1 MPSDEKSTK
10 HHDESDSD
18 EEEELEI
25 APKIDIDVSKL
36 TPLSPE
42 VISKQVSPG
51 SLSPFALVLR
61 NTPRLLSTLVRPPKF
76 VLPSITVCSRISLGC
91 RHNRPCRTRKIDS
104 GQGNI
109 GGHDRALQERARAEY
124 HDQAGLR
131 QREGACSLS
140 LRPRSC
146 PPSSPFRARGGHR
159 AARPFLTKNLS
170 ILPTRS
176 TNAKTRHVRARGTT
190 ARTGQTRRTTRRA
203 SGQAADTE

>member
-1 MPSDEKSTK
+1 MQDRCDQARSHHQGQGVCTYFVIRDLIESFVIVISIFSFAAKLDSNMPSDEKSTK

-61 NTPRLLSTLVRPPKF
+61 NTPRLLSTLVRPKF
-76 VLPSITVCSRISLGC
+76 VLPSIAVCSRISLGC
-91 RHNRPCRTRKIDS
+91 RHNRPCRTRQIDS

-140 LRPRSC
+140 LARARALPP
-146 PPSSPFRARGGHR
+146 PPSGNGAIAPRG
-159 AARPFLTKNLS
+159 PS
-170 ILPTRS
+170 
-176 TNAKTRHVRARGTT
+176 
-190 ARTGQTRRTTRRA
+190 
-203 SGQAADTE
+203 